1 MESRASFTAETM
13 ALQRAFESHR
23 PAGRRLFDDPYAT
36 AFLRPSLRVLAEAA
50 RLPGVRHL
58 AFSLYDAVAGP
69 GPRASGITRT
79 KVIDDALTSAMTGET
94 QCVLLG
100 AGYDTRAHRLP
111 ALAGRAVFEVDHPA
125 TQARKRAVLGAGP
138 RYVPVDFERD
148 DLPARLTESG
158 FDPRKPSVF
167 VWEGVTNYL
176 TAEAVGTTLAAVH
189 GLGGDLVFTYV
200 DVRALHEP
208 SPFPEARRW
217 VRAVARSGEP
227 WTFGLLPAS
236 TGAFLAE
243 HGFDLRQDVS
253 AQEAGGGSGL
263 YRIAIAARR
272 ADAPHQ

>member
-13 ALQRAFESHR
+13 ALQRAFESGR
-23 PAGRRLFDDPYAT
+23 PPGRRLFDDPYAT
-36 AFLRPSLRVLAEAA
+36 AFLRPSLRVLAGAA
-50 RLPGVRHL
+50 RLPAVRHL
-58 AFSLYDAVAGP
+58 AFGLYDAVAGP

-125 TQARKRAVLGAGP
+125 TQARKRAVLGVGP
-138 RYVPVDFERD
+138 KYVPVDFERD

-243 HGFDLRQDVS
+243 HGFDLRKDVS
-253 AQEAGGGSGL
+253 AQEAGGGSRL

>member
-23 PAGRRLFDDPYAT
+23 PRGRRRFDDPYAT

-58 AFSLYDAVAGP
+58 ATGLYDAVAGP
-69 GPRASGITRT
+69 GPRASGIART
-79 KVIDDALTSAMTGET
+79 KVIDDALTEAMTGGT

-100 AGYDTRAHRLP
+100 AGYDARAHRLP

-125 TQARKRAVLGAGP
+125 TQARKRAVLGEGP

-148 DLPARLTESG
+148 DLPACLLESG
-158 FDPRKPSVF
+158 FDQGKPSVF
-167 VWEGVTNYL
+167 LWEGVTNYL
-176 TAEAVGTTLAAVH
+176 TAGAVDATLAAVH

-227 WTFGLLPAS
+227 WTFGLLPAE
-236 TGAFLAE
+236 TRAFLAE
-243 HGFDLRQDVS
+243 RGFDLRKDVS
-253 AQEAGGGSGL
+253 THEAGGGSRL
-263 YRIAIAARR
+263 YRIAIAARSAR
-272 ADAPHQ
+272 APHQ

>member
-23 PAGRRLFDDPYAT
+23 PAARRLFDDPYAT

-58 AFSLYDAVAGP
+58 AFGLYDAVAGP

-79 KVIDDALTSAMTGET
+79 KVIDDAVTSAVTGDT

-100 AGYDTRAHRLP
+100 AGYDARAHRLP
-111 ALAGRAVFEVDHPA
+111 ALADRAVFEVDHPA
-125 TQARKRAVLGAGP
+125 TQARKRAVLGEGP

-148 DLPARLTESG
+148 DLAARLVESG
-158 FDPRKPSVF
+158 FDPGKPSVF
-167 VWEGVTNYL
+167 VWEGVTNSL

-227 WTFGLLPAS
+227 WTFGLLPAE
-236 TGAFLAE
+236 TRAFLAG
-243 HGFDLRQDVS
+243 HGFDLRKDVS
-253 AQEAGGGSGL
+253 ARDAGGGSRL
-263 YRIAIAARR
+263 YRIAIAARS